1 VLEGYIGESFHRRG
15 PVCDRCLARK
25 RGGIERLAFPA
36 KAVVLASGGIGHLY
50 ASDHQPGEANGHGLA
65 MAARAGAVI
74 ADAEFVQF
82 HPTALDLGKD
92 PAPLATEA
100 LRGEGATLVNK
111 AGERFMEGVHADL
124 ELAPRDIVARAIH
137 RETLGPRCVSRLPDG
152 YRFPLQGRFPDRLCR
167 LPVGR
172 PRSGTQTSCRS
183 RRRSITTW
191 AAS

>member
-1 VLEGYIGESFHRRG
+1 M
-15 PVCDRCLARK
+15 LARK
-25 RGGIERLAFPA
+25 RGGLERLAFPA
-36 KAVVLASGGIGHLY
+36 KAVVLASGGVGHLY
-50 ASDHQPGEANGHGLA
+50 GMTTNPHETNGHGLA

-100 LRGEGATLVNK
+100 LRGEGATLVNS
-111 AGERFMEGVHADL
+111 AGERFMESVHPDL

-137 RETLGPRCVSRLPDG
+137 KEVSEGRGPSWIAGRQSVRVSRTISRRSLPPPSPRDWT
-152 YRFPLQGRFPDRLCR
+152 
-167 LPVGR
+167 R
-172 PRSGTQTSCRS
+172 PGTCCRS
-183 RRRSITTW
+183 PQQSIIIW